1 MKMLP
6 GYFRKKNSPEV
17 PAELS
22 KKIKRLS
29 CNGIKRAIFDL
40 DNTILNGDIGDA
52 LFCRIKNL
60 ELRERVKTDGSL
72 IDLTWDEYQSMISR
86 GQKESAYKRVVECM
100 KNVPVNLIADL
111 TRELMNSD
119 FRFLEHSGEKISIP
133 HVDTGIRV
141 LVSLLKKENYDINVI
156 SASNS
161 ISVKIVAEEYL
172 GLQKSKVFGVESEFV
187 EYEGGKLKLTG
198 KLKEPV
204 PVNNG
209 KAELYHVAFGDELPL
224 ITAGDSELDFPML
237 DLVCEGGIVLWRGEE
252 GSVFEKLRN
261 LIGER
266 AEVISLLKFG
276 FGQGAAK

>member
-1 MKMLP
+1 MKILP

-17 PAELS
+17 PAELL
-22 KKIKRLS
+22 KKIKGLS
-29 CNGIKRAIFDL
+29 GNGIKRAIFDL

-60 ELRERVKTDGSL
+60 ELKERVKIDGGL
-72 IDLTWDEYQSMISR
+72 IDLNWDEYQAMISR
-86 GQKESAYKRVVECM
+86 GQEEIAYKSIVECM
-100 KNVPVNLIADL
+100 VNVPVDLIADL

-133 HVDTGIRV
+133 HVDPGIRA
-141 LVSLLKKENYDINVI
+141 LISLLEKQNYDINVI

-161 ISVKIVAEEYL
+161 ISVEIIAEEYL
-172 GLQKSKVFGVESEFV
+172 GLQKGKAFGVESEFV
-187 EYEGGKLKLTG
+187 EYEGGKLKLSG

-209 KAELYHVAFGDELPL
+209 KAELYHVEFGDKLPL

-252 GSVFEKLRN
+252 GIVFEKLRK

-266 AEVISLLKFG
+266 AEVISLMKIG
-276 FGQGAAK
+276 FGRGVVK

>member
-1 MKMLP
+1 MKILP
-6 GYFRKKNSPEV
+6 GFRRRKNSLEV

-22 KKIKRLS
+22 KKIKGLS
-29 CNGIKRAIFDL
+29 TDGIKRAIFDL

-72 IDLTWDEYQSMISR
+72 IDLTWDEYQSMISG

-100 KNVPVNLIADL
+100 ENVPVNLIAEL
-111 TRELMNSD
+111 TRGLMNSD

-133 HVDTGIRV
+133 HVDPGIRA
-141 LVSLLKKENYDINVI
+141 LISLLEKQNYDINVI

-161 ISVKIVAEEYL
+161 ISVEIIAEEYL
-172 GLQKSKVFGVESEFV
+172 GLQKGKAFGVESEFV

-204 PVNNG
+204 PANNG
-209 KAELYHVAFGDELPL
+209 KAELYHVEFGDKLPL

-237 DLVCEGGIVLWRGEE
+237 DLVYDGGIVLWRGEE
-252 GSVFEKLRN
+252 DVVFEKLRN

-266 AEVISLLKFG
+266 AEVISLLKIG
-276 FGQGAAK
+276 FGQEEVK